1 MSSLTTATDKFI
13 NHCRYSKSLSPH
25 TIRAYTQDLTEF
37 LAFAGERRHPKTISK
52 AEVETYVQEMRQR
65 SLSAATAKR
74 RLGCLKVFFQWLE
87 STGTIAENPLLRL
100 KLTIK
105 QPRRLPR
112 AITRADL
119 RHLVK
124 QASQYSSSSNGI
136 ATDLAI
142 LLMATTGIRV
152 AELVALR
159 IQDIETT
166 DGSIRVHGKGSRER
180 TVFVTNITLLKRLR
194 CHAAKRQKI
203 SPLHGKLFVNQ
214 RGLPLTTSAFR
225 SHLRKASDASRVTRH
240 VTPHML
246 RHTAA
251 TLLLEEGVDIRVVQ
265 RLLGHQSISTTEIYT
280 HVADMTLR
288 KALIRADLA
297 AQISQ

>member
-1 MSSLTTATDKFI
+1 MPTLVAAAGSFI
-13 NHCRYSKSLSPH
+13 DHCRYSKSLSPH
-25 TIRAYTQDLTEF
+25 TTRAYTQDLTDFRSF
-37 LAFAGERRHPKTISK
+37 LGSK
-52 AEVETYVQEMRQR
+52 RAPGAITKNDVEGYVQDLRRR

-87 STGTIAENPLLRL
+87 STAIISENPILNL

-105 QPRRLPR
+105 QARRLPR
-112 AITRADL
+112 GISREDL
-119 RHLVK
+119 RALVK
-124 QASQYSSSSNGI
+124 QASSATSASART

-159 IQDIETT
+159 IADVDVL
-166 DGSIRVHGKGSRER
+166 DGCIRVRGKGNRER
-180 TVFVTNITLLKRLR
+180 TVFVTNPALLKRLKS
-194 CHAAKRQKI
+194 HVVSRQKA
-203 SPLHGKLFVNQ
+203 SRADECLFTNR
-214 RGLPLTTSAFR
+214 RGLQLTAATFRAHLKEASGTS
-225 SHLRKASDASRVTRH
+225 SITTH

-251 TLLLEEGVDIRVVQ
+251 TLLVEQGVDIRVVQ

-288 KALIRADLA
+288 KALVRADLA
-297 AQISQ
+297 SKIY

>member
-1 MSSLTTATDKFI
+1 MPSLTRAAEQFI
-13 NHCRYSKSLSPH
+13 NHCRYSKSLSHH

-37 LAFAGERRHPKTISK
+37 LAFAGEKRNPKTIDKS
-52 AEVETYVQEMRQR
+52 EVETYIQDLRRR

-87 STGTIAENPLLRL
+87 STGSVVENPLLRL

-105 QPRRLPR
+105 QARRLPR

-119 RHLVK
+119 RNLVR
-124 QASQYSSSSNGI
+124 QASQGSSSPNNTG
-136 ATDLAI
+136 TDIAI

-159 IQDIETT
+159 VQDIETS
-166 DGSIRVHGKGSRER
+166 DGCIRVHGKGSRER
-180 TVFVTNITLLKRLR
+180 TVFVTNPSLLKKLKV
-194 CHAAKRQKI
+194 HIATRQQT
-203 SPLHGKLFVNQ
+203 SQANNPLFVNQ
-214 RGLPLTTSAFR
+214 RGLPLSTSTFR
-225 SHLRKASDASRVTRH
+225 AHLRKASNASKAAKRI
-240 VTPHML
+240 TPHML

-251 TLLLEEGVDIRVVQ
+251 TLLIEEGVDIRVVQ

-288 KALIRADLA
+288 KALVRADLA
-297 AQISQ
+297 AQIS